1 MRRYLIFSIL
11 SIIGAIIIFIIYFS
25 IFGIKTERFNSLI
38 LDKLKTYDSKL
49 SLDINDV
56 FLKLDINEKTIKINT
71 ENAKLNFNNE
81 FIDLSKIDINLDILK
96 VLKNEN
102 SLKKIKI
109 STKKNKIKKITNF
122 LNSYKF
128 SLPRLIIYNQ
138 IEDGFIEADI
148 NINNIENNKSKL
160 TYNLNGKISEGKL
173 NVLNNIKIKDIN
185 FLFNIEDKK
194 YTIKKASFNYEEVN
208 FSSKEILIKKL
219 EKHYKIEGDLA
230 NNEGLI
236 DPNFH
241 SKLFNLNLDFLEN
254 RKILASIDNKFKFKI
269 NSNNK
274 IKDLDLYSKIKF
286 KEIFINKKIQ
296 NLIYLKNGTIISNY
310 KKNNLE
316 IDIESG
322 YSFVKD
328 DYKNNKNDKIN
339 IKIVK
344 KDSKDLLID
353 ALIKNEKNLVN
364 SSELLNYFK
373 NINKIIKNQ
382 DLLFGSENQIKFTI
396 NEKNEIKNLIVK
408 SILNLD
414 EILIDYKS
422 PRLKKIFPDF
432 KNIFKLKNTSI
443 NIDFS
448 KNKSKISSKGDYS
461 FKNEYDKFNF
471 EIVKNKNDLIFDT
484 EVEIDFSP
492 IILEDINYNK
502 KKNIY
507 SELKFNGQIFENK
520 NIKFENIKLS
530 ESQNNLSLSNLFL
543 TKQFKIIDFDKL
555 ELNYLNNFK
564 KINQLRVKK
573 DNANFLLLS
582 DNFDGKSIII
592 NLLKADS
599 KSNILKRFKNLN
611 SEIVLNFD
619 HFFIDD
625 KDYLKKIRGNIII
638 EKNKIKYGNIS
649 AKLNNKHDFNLNI
662 KTNSKNEKITNL
674 IIDKPEPFVK
684 HYKFIKGFKEGNLS
698 YNSIE
703 KNGVSKSKLKIFDF
717 KVKEVPVL
725 AKILTLASLQ
735 GIADLLTGEGIRFS
749 DFEMDYN
756 SSKKL
761 TEINEMYAIGPAIS
775 ILMSGYIEKEK
786 LISLRGTLVPA
797 TTINKTIAKIPLIGE
812 FLVGKKIGEG
822 VFGVSFKI
830 KGPPKN
836 LKTTVNPVKT
846 LTPRFITRTLE
857 KLKKN

>member
-11 SIIGAIIIFIIYFS
+11 SIIGAITIFIIYFS

-194 YTIKKASFNYEEVN
+194 YTINKASFNYEEVN
-208 FSSKEILIKKL
+208 FLSKEILIKKL

-344 KDSKDLLID
+344 KDSKDLLIE

-382 DLLFGSENQIKFTI
+382 DLLFGSENQIKFSI
-396 NEKNEIKNLIVK
+396 NGKKEIKNLIVK

-448 KNKSKISSKGDYS
+448 KNKTKISSKGDYS

-573 DNANFLLLS
+573 DNAKFLLLS

-611 SEIVLNFD
+611 SEIILNFD

-703 KNGVSKSKLKIFDF
+703 KNGISKSKLKIFDF

-749 DFEMDYN
+749 DFEMDYK